1 MPEQSLQNDAKA
13 NEFRDHKDGVCEI
26 YSNFADICWG
36 PNDVYLRL
44 CHLVLDTQA
53 PPDRFVVEVRAAVNM
68 SWAQAKLLRAM
79 LTDAIER
86 YEIANGE
93 LNWPQLATQNAHE
106 ARDKQ
111 LLTSVSQ
118 GSGKAN

>member
-1 MPEQSLQNDAKA
+1 
-13 NEFRDHKDGVCEI
+13 
-26 YSNFADICWG
+26 
-36 PNDVYLRL
+36 
-44 CHLVLDTQA
+44 
-53 PPDRFVVEVRAAVNM
+53 VEVRAAVNM
-68 SWAQAKLLRAM
+68 AWAQAKFLRDM

-93 LNWPQLATQNAHE
+93 LKWPEPATQNAAE
-106 ARDKQ
+106 AREERGKQ